1 MKKLFSLGLVFV
13 MGLLLVACQ
22 APKET
27 SEEATKLSTEVVST
41 YLENLKAGQF
51 KEAEGQLESVPEN
64 LAFGDNEVMKQF
76 FGRMVYEIKDG
87 KVSEEETVVTVLI
100 KLPNTALI
108 YDDMMEN
115 IGEEVQK
122 LQGGDDTAKTKASGL
137 MVEYLIKKIN
147 DSKVVFVENT
157 IDIHVKKVDG
167 KSVIVPSDDLSKTL
181 SGLAIDK

>member
-1 MKKLFSLGLVFV
+1 MKKLFKLGLVV
-13 MGLLLVACQ
+13 MMGLMLVACQ
-22 APKET
+22 GSEAT
-27 SEEATKLSTEVVST
+27 NEEATKASQETLVA
-41 YLENLKAGQF
+41 YLENLKEGQF
-51 KEAEGQLESVPEN
+51 KKAEGQLETVPEN

-76 FGRMVYEIKDG
+76 FARMTYEVKEG
-87 KVSEEETVVTVLI
+87 KVSEKESVVTVLI

-122 LQGGDDTAKTKASGL
+122 LQGGDDSSKTKASAL
-137 MVEYLIKKIN
+137 MVEYLIQKIN

-157 IDIHVKKVDG
+157 IDIQVKEVNG
-167 KSVIVPSDDLSKTL
+167 KWVIVPSDDFSKTL